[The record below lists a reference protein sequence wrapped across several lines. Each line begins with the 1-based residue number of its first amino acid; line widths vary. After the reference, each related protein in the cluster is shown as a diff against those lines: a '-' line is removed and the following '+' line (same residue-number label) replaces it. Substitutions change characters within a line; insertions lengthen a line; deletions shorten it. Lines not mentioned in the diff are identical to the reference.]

1 MLKRAKISVTR
12 RKSKTIIFFLFL
24 FIVANLVLSS
34 ISIKNATEESMKM
47 ARVSLGSEVILQTD
61 MEKIRDE
68 FMNNKDNE
76 QSTDENKKD
85 DMKNMHNAM
94 DESAATTNDVNKLKE
109 ISYVTDVKYYF
120 NVNATEKSFSLYESS
135 KEDNNN
141 NDRPGFDKKMNSGLQ
156 VKAINTF
163 KLEDNYVNGTIKLT
177 SGEAFDETKDD
188 TVIISYELATENN
201 LKVGDKITITSSD
214 DKDVE
219 LEIIGIYQNS
229 ETDKF
234 NNNYNLIYVNTNTGA
249 KLLTEEE
256 YNDGNYKVSK
266 AVFYLD
272 DPENAD
278 KFKEEANKLVTDF
291 SDRNL
296 TLDIDNESYEQMI
309 SSIEGVAK
317 FSNTVL
323 VIVVIAS
330 IVVISLMVINTLKD
344 RNYEIGVLLSLGEK
358 RKKIIGQFIIELVI
372 IATFAFITSIGSS
385 LLVSQ
390 KLADTLLENQTTVT
404 EKMNTSVSGN
414 RGNGAVMNRNMNKR
428 EDMSIGKMTGLGTS
442 KTIDSIDVSVTIK
455 DIALLFVIGYG
466 IILVSMIVPSIK
478 ILHSDPKDILSRRE

>member
-24 FIVANLVLSS
+24 LIVANLVLSS

-76 QSTDENKKD
+76 QYTDENKKD

-94 DESAATTNDVNKLKE
+94 DESTATINDVNKLKE
-109 ISYVTDVKYYF
+109 ISYVTDVKYHF

-135 KEDNNN
+135 KDDNN

-177 SGEAFDETKDD
+177 NGEAFDETKDD
-188 TVIISYELATENN
+188 TAIISYELATENN

-272 DPENAD
+272 DPKNAD

-330 IVVISLMVINTLKD
+330 IVVISLMVINSLKD

-358 RKKIIGQFIIELVI
+358 RKKIVGQFIIELVI

-385 LLVSQ
+385 LLVSR

>member
-24 FIVANLVLSS
+24 LIVANLVLSS

-68 FMNNKDNE
+68 FMNNKDSE

-94 DESAATTNDVNKLKE
+94 DESTATLNDVNKLKE
-109 ISYVTDVKYYF
+109 ISYVTDVKYHF

-135 KEDNNN
+135 KDDNN

-177 SGEAFDETKDD
+177 NGEAFDETKDD
-188 TVIISYELATENN
+188 TAIISYELATENN

-330 IVVISLMVINTLKD
+330 IVVISLMVINSLKD

-385 LLVSQ
+385 LLVSH

-442 KTIDSIDVSVTIK
+442 KTIDSIDVSVTLK

-466 IILVSMIVPSIK
+466 IILISMIVPSIK

>member
-76 QSTDENKKD
+76 QYTDENKKD

-94 DESAATTNDVNKLKE
+94 DESTATINDVNKLKE
-109 ISYVTDVKYYF
+109 ISYVTDVKYHF

-135 KEDNNN
+135 SEDNNN
-141 NDRPGFDKKMNSGLQ
+141 NDRPEFDKKMNSGLQ

-330 IVVISLMVINTLKD
+330 IVVISLMVINSLKD

-372 IATFAFITSIGSS
+372 IATLAFITSIGSS

-414 RGNGAVMNRNMNKR
+414 RGNDAVMDRNMNKR

>member
-24 FIVANLVLSS
+24 FIVATLVLSS

-47 ARVSLGSEVILQTD
+47 ARISLGSEVILQTD

-68 FMNNKDNE
+68 FMNNKDSE
-76 QSTDENKKD
+76 PSTDENKKD
-85 DMKNMHNAM
+85 DMKSMHNAM
-94 DESAATTNDVNKLKE
+94 DESNATINDVNKLKE

-120 NVNATEKSFSLYESS
+120 NVNATEKSFSLYENSS
-135 KEDNNN
+135 DDN
-141 NDRPGFDKKMNSGLQ
+141 NDRPGFDKKMNSSLQ

-201 LKVGDKITITSSD
+201 LNVGDKITITSSD
-214 DKDVE
+214 DKDIE

-249 KLLTEEE
+249 KLLTDEE

-330 IVVISLMVINTLKD
+330 IVVISLMVINSLKD

-390 KLADTLLENQTTVT
+390 KLADTLLENQTEVT

-455 DIALLFVIGYG
+455 DILLLFVIGYG

>member
-24 FIVANLVLSS
+24 FIVATLVLSS

-61 MEKIRDE
+61 MEKIRNE
-68 FMNNKDNE
+68 FMNNKDSEPSN
-76 QSTDENKKD
+76 DENKKD

-94 DESAATTNDVNKLKE
+94 DESNATINDINKLKE

-120 NVNATEKSFSLYESS
+120 NVNATEKSFSLYENSS
-135 KEDNNN
+135 DDN
-141 NDRPGFDKKMNSGLQ
+141 NDRPGFGKKMNSSLQ

-188 TVIISYELATENN
+188 TVIISYELSTENN
-201 LKVGDKITITSSD
+201 LNVGDKITITSSD
-214 DKDVE
+214 DKDIE

-234 NNNYNLIYVNTNTGA
+234 NNNYNLIYVNTNTGT
-249 KLLTEEE
+249 KLLTDEE

-309 SSIEGVAK
+309 SSIEGVSK

-323 VIVVIAS
+323 IIVVIAS
-330 IVVISLMVINTLKD
+330 IVVISLMVINSLKD

-358 RKKIIGQFIIELVI
+358 RKKIVGQFIIELVI

-385 LLVSQ
+385 LLISQ
-390 KLADTLLENQTTVT
+390 KLADTLLENQTEFT

-414 RGNGAVMNRNMNKR
+414 RGNGAVMDRNMNRR
-428 EDMSIGKMTGLGTS
+428 EDMSIGKITGLGTS
-442 KTIDSIDVSVTIK
+442 KTINSIDVSVTIK
-455 DIALLFVIGYG
+455 DILLLFVIGYG
-466 IILVSMIVPSIK
+466 IILVSMITPSIK

>member
-1 MLKRAKISVTR
+1 
-12 RKSKTIIFFLFL
+12 
-24 FIVANLVLSS
+24 
-34 ISIKNATEESMKM
+34 
-47 ARVSLGSEVILQTD
+47 
-61 MEKIRDE
+61 
-68 FMNNKDNE
+68 
-76 QSTDENKKD
+76 
-85 DMKNMHNAM
+85 
-94 DESAATTNDVNKLKE
+94 
-109 ISYVTDVKYYF
+109 
-120 NVNATEKSFSLYESS
+120 
-135 KEDNNN
+135 
-141 NDRPGFDKKMNSGLQ
+141 MNSGLQ
-156 VKAINTF
+156 VKVINTF

-177 SGEAFDETKDD
+177 NGEAFDETKND
-188 TVIISYELATENN
+188 TAIISYELATENN

-256 YNDGNYKVSK
+256 YNDVNYKVSK

-278 KFKEEANKLVTDF
+278 KFKDEANKLVKDF

-330 IVVISLMVINTLKD
+330 IVVISLMVINSLKD

-442 KTIDSIDVSVTIK
+442 KKIDSIDVSVTLK

>member
-47 ARVSLGSEVILQTD
+47 ARVSLGSEVILQTN

-76 QSTDENKKD
+76 QFTDENKKD

-94 DESAATTNDVNKLKE
+94 DESTATLNDVNKLKE
-109 ISYVTDVKYYF
+109 ISYVTDVKYHF

-135 KEDNNN
+135 KDDNN

-177 SGEAFDETKDD
+177 SGEAFDETKND
-188 TVIISYELATENN
+188 TAIISYELATENN

-330 IVVISLMVINTLKD
+330 IVVISLMVINSLKD

-372 IATFAFITSIGSS
+372 IATFAFIASIGSS

-428 EDMSIGKMTGLGTS
+428 EDMSVGKMTGLGTS

>member
-94 DESAATTNDVNKLKE
+94 DESTATLNDVNKLKE
-109 ISYVTDVKYYF
+109 ISYVTDVKYHF

-135 KEDNNN
+135 KDDNN

-177 SGEAFDETKDD
+177 NGEAFDETKDD
-188 TVIISYELATENN
+188 TAIISYELATENN

-291 SDRNL
+291 SERNL

-330 IVVISLMVINTLKD
+330 IVVISLMVINSLKD

-372 IATFAFITSIGSS
+372 IATLAFITSIGSS

-428 EDMSIGKMTGLGTS
+428 EDMSVGKMTGLGTS

-466 IILVSMIVPSIK
+466 IILISMIVPSIK

>member
-47 ARVSLGSEVILQTD
+47 ARVSLGSEVILQAD

-94 DESAATTNDVNKLKE
+94 DESAATINDVNKLKE

-120 NVNATEKSFSLYESS
+120 NVNATEKSFSLYENSS
-135 KEDNNN
+135 DDNN
-141 NDRPGFDKKMNSGLQ
+141 DKQGFGKKMNSSLQ

-330 IVVISLMVINTLKD
+330 IVVISLMVINSLKD

-390 KLADTLLENQTTVT
+390 KLADTLLENQTEVT

-455 DIALLFVIGYG
+455 DILLLFVIGYG
-466 IILVSMIVPSIK
+466 IILASMIVPSIK

>member
-68 FMNNKDNE
+68 FMNNKDSE

-135 KEDNNN
+135 KEDDNN
-141 NDRPGFDKKMNSGLQ
+141 NDRPEFDKKMNSGLQ

-330 IVVISLMVINTLKD
+330 IVVFNGNKLF
-344 RNYEIGVLLSLGEK
+344 K
-358 RKKIIGQFIIELVI
+358 R
-372 IATFAFITSIGSS
+372 
-385 LLVSQ
+385 
-390 KLADTLLENQTTVT
+390 
-404 EKMNTSVSGN
+404 
-414 RGNGAVMNRNMNKR
+414 
-428 EDMSIGKMTGLGTS
+428 
-442 KTIDSIDVSVTIK
+442 
-455 DIALLFVIGYG
+455 
-466 IILVSMIVPSIK
+466 
-478 ILHSDPKDILSRRE
+478 

>member
-68 FMNNKDNE
+68 FMNNKDSE
-76 QSTDENKKD
+76 PTTDENKKE
-85 DMKNMHNAM
+85 DMKSMHNAM
-94 DESAATTNDVNKLKE
+94 DESNATINDVNKLKE

-120 NVNATEKSFSLYESS
+120 NVSATEKSFSLYEAQ
-135 KEDNNN
+135 DDN
-141 NDRPGFDKKMNSGLQ
+141 NDRPGFGKKMNSGLQ

-214 DKDVE
+214 EKDVE

-229 ETDKF
+229 ETDMF

-249 KLLTEEE
+249 KLLTDEE

-317 FSNTVL
+317 FSNAVL
-323 VIVVIAS
+323 IIVVIAS
-330 IVVISLMVINTLKD
+330 IVVISLMVINSLKD

-358 RKKIIGQFIIELVI
+358 RKKIVGQFIIELVI

-385 LLVSQ
+385 LLISQ
-390 KLADTLLENQTTVT
+390 KLADTLLENQTKVT

-414 RGNGAVMNRNMNKR
+414 RGNGAVMDRNMNKR
-428 EDMSIGKMTGLGTS
+428 EDMSIGKITGLGTS

-455 DIALLFVIGYG
+455 DILLLFVIGYG
-466 IILVSMIVPSIK
+466 IIFVSMIIPSIK

>member
-24 FIVANLVLSS
+24 LIVANLVLSS

-76 QSTDENKKD
+76 QYTDENKKD

-94 DESAATTNDVNKLKE
+94 DESTATINDVNKLKE
-109 ISYVTDVKYYF
+109 ISYVTDVKYHF

-135 KEDNNN
+135 KDDNN

-177 SGEAFDETKDD
+177 NGEAFDETKDD
-188 TVIISYELATENN
+188 TAIISYELATENN

-330 IVVISLMVINTLKD
+330 IVVISLMVINSLKD

-372 IATFAFITSIGSS
+372 IATFAFIASIGSS

-414 RGNGAVMNRNMNKR
+414 RGNGAVMDRNMNKR

-455 DIALLFVIGYG
+455 DIALLFAIGYG

>member
-12 RKSKTIIFFLFL
+12 RNSKTIIFFLFL

-47 ARVSLGSEVILQTD
+47 ARISLGSEVILQTD

-94 DESAATTNDVNKLKE
+94 DESTATINDVNKLKE
-109 ISYVTDVKYYF
+109 ISYVTDVKCYF

-135 KEDNNN
+135 KDDNN

-177 SGEAFDETKDD
+177 NGEAFDETKDD

-272 DPENAD
+272 DQENAD

-330 IVVISLMVINTLKD
+330 IVVISLMVINSLKD

-372 IATFAFITSIGSS
+372 IATFAFIASIGSS

-390 KLADTLLENQTTVT
+390 KLADILLENQTTVT

-442 KTIDSIDVSVTIK
+442 KTIDSIDVSVTLK